1 MNGHGGRD
9 AIACSQLL
17 LPARLLDDFKYD
29 LNEFISLFICLS
41 CSQVL
46 PPSPLPQLTPCHDT
60 VLPPPVPMGW
70 LIQFKLIDV
79 FAARLPGE
87 AFVDSH

>member
-46 PPSPLPQLTPCHDT
+46 PPSALPQLTPCHDT

-87 AFVDSH
+87 AFVDNH